1 MDSRTALVTLARFA
15 QGQWGMVTSAQ
26 AVEAGVSYMQLKR
39 MTEAGLLEKAGQGVY
54 LMIGGQAAA
63 ARHRAVKVA
72 WLRMDPAVPA
82 WERPLLGANSAI
94 VSHRSAAMLL
104 QLGDLVVR
112 DMEFTTPRRRTSRD
126 QLVRLRL
133 GTLAPYEVT
142 WADGLPGTTALR
154 TLTDLL
160 AGGAGGFLAEALDRR
175 MLRVDNVIP
184 ELARFAHR
192 YGCPDGDGQALVRA
206 LIDQAAATQPGL
218 WDRERAVSD
227 LARELLQLSNDQ
239 LRSLRSLAGAAKEP
253 AIVALLSRLAT
264 DRGQVAREERPA
276 GSQRASR

>member
-26 AVEAGVSYMQLKR
+26 AVKAGVSYMQLKR

-72 WLRMDPAVPA
+72 WLRMDPAVAA

-126 QLVRLRL
+126 QLVRLRVS
-133 GTLAPYEVT
+133 TLAPYEVT
-142 WADGLPGTTALR
+142 WAEGLPVTTALR

-160 AGGAGGFLAEALDRR
+160 ADGAEAGEAGGFLA
-175 MLRVDNVIP
+175 
-184 ELARFAHR
+184 
-192 YGCPDGDGQALVRA
+192 
-206 LIDQAAATQPGL
+206 
-218 WDRERAVSD
+218 
-227 LARELLQLSNDQ
+227 
-239 LRSLRSLAGAAKEP
+239 
-253 AIVALLSRLAT
+253 
-264 DRGQVAREERPA
+264 
-276 GSQRASR
+276 

>member
-82 WERPLLGANSAI
+82 WERPLLGPNSAI

-126 QLVRLRL
+126 HLVRLRVS
-133 GTLAPYEVT
+133 TLAPYEVT
-142 WADGLPGTTALR
+142 WAEGLPVTTALR
-154 TLTDLL
+154 TPTDL
-160 AGGAGGFLAEALDRR
+160 
-175 MLRVDNVIP
+175 
-184 ELARFAHR
+184 
-192 YGCPDGDGQALVRA
+192 
-206 LIDQAAATQPGL
+206 
-218 WDRERAVSD
+218 
-227 LARELLQLSNDQ
+227 

>member
-1 MDSRTALVTLARFA
+1 
-15 QGQWGMVTSAQ
+15 
-26 AVEAGVSYMQLKR
+26 
-39 MTEAGLLEKAGQGVY
+39 MTEGGLLETAGQGVY

-82 WERPLLGANSAI
+82 WDRRLLAATSAI

-126 QLVRLRL
+126 HLVRLRVS
-133 GTLAPYEVT
+133 TLAPYHVT
-142 WADGLPGTTALR
+142 WAEGRPGTTAVRPLH
-154 TLTDLL
+154 DLL
-160 AGGAGGFLAEALDRR
+160 ADGAEAGEAGGFLAEALDRR
-175 MLRVDNVIP
+175 MLRVDHVIP

-206 LIDQAAATQPGL
+206 LIDQASATERVL

-227 LARELLQLSNDQ
+227 LARELLQLSSDQ
-239 LRSLRSLAGAAKEP
+239 LRALRSLAGAAKGP
-253 AIVALLSRLAT
+253 ALL
-264 DRGQVAREERPA
+264 
-276 GSQRASR
+276 

>member
-1 MDSRTALVTLARFA
+1 
-15 QGQWGMVTSAQ
+15 
-26 AVEAGVSYMQLKR
+26 
-39 MTEAGLLEKAGQGVY
+39 
-54 LMIGGQAAA
+54 
-63 ARHRAVKVA
+63 
-72 WLRMDPAVPA
+72 VPA
-82 WERPLLGANSAI
+82 WERPLLGAKSAI

-126 QLVRLRL
+126 HLVRLRVS
-133 GTLAPYEVT
+133 TLAPYEVT
-142 WADGLPGTTALR
+142 WAEGLPVTTALR

-160 AGGAGGFLAEALDRR
+160 ADGAEAGEAGGFLAEALDRR
-175 MLRVDNVIP
+175 MLRVDHVIP

-239 LRSLRSLAGAAKEP
+239 LRSLRSLAGAAREP

-264 DRGQVAREERPA
+264 DRGEVAREERPA